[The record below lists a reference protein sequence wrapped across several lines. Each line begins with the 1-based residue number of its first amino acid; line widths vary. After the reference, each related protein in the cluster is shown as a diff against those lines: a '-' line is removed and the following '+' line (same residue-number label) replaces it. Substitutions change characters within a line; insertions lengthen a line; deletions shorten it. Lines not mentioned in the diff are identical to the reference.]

1 MGDKTKIEWTDAT
14 WNPLR
19 GCSRISDGCRNCYA
33 ETVAHRFSGPGM
45 PYEGLTRIVNGR
57 PTWTGEI
64 RLVPE
69 LLGQPLRWTRPRRIF
84 VNSMSDLFHEN
95 VPDHLID
102 RVFGAMWA
110 CHVCAGGQSKH
121 VFQILTKRAKR
132 MRDYLKQDRRENWA
146 RAAVNIAGKYD
157 PDGLFDDI
165 ASSQTPHPRIWLGVS
180 VENQAAANAR
190 IPLLL
195 DTPAVV
201 RWISAEPLLGA
212 IDVSRWLD
220 PTGVECLDTCPP
232 ARFVG
237 NEEIETV
244 ESACGERR
252 PICPSCGAVASWTG
266 YDNGIDW
273 IVAGGES
280 GPHARP
286 THPEWLRS
294 LRDQC
299 KAAGVCFFFKQWG
312 EWAPRGGKLTGG
324 GTDFSE
330 IDPQCT
336 RWPRVIKLGEHGLD
350 TRRCENCTLEM
361 GEEIFMQMVG
371 KKAAGRLLDGVQ
383 HDEYPE

>member
-1 MGDKTKIEWTDAT
+1 MGDKTGIEWADAT

-19 GCSRISDGCRNCYA
+19 GCSRVSDGCRHCYA

-69 LLGQPLRWTRPRRIF
+69 LLDQPLRWKRPRRIF

-95 VPDHLID
+95 VPDSFID
-102 RVFGAMWA
+102 RVFAVMWA
-110 CHVCAGGQSKH
+110 CHFCDGGQSKH
-121 VFQILTKRAKR
+121 VFQILTKRAQR

-146 RAAVNIAGKYD
+146 RAAVNIAGKSD

-165 ASSQTPHPRIWLGVS
+165 ANAQGSHPRIWLGVS
-180 VENQAAANAR
+180 VENQATADER

-195 DTPAVV
+195 ETPAAI

-212 IDVSRWLD
+212 IDLWPSAYLPCPNVDDCIMD
-220 PTGVECLDTCPP
+220 PDTGAYECCRQCDYTG
-232 ARFVG
+232 VG
-237 NEEIETV
+237 NEI
-244 ESACGERR
+244 
-252 PICPSCGAVASWTG
+252 
-266 YDNGIDW
+266 GIDW
-273 IVAGGES
+273 VVAGGES
-280 GPHARP
+280 GPRARP
-286 THPEWLRS
+286 MHPAWARS

-299 KAAGVCFFFKQWG
+299 AAAGVAFHFKQWG
-312 EWAPRGGKLTGG
+312 EWAPRGGEITGG
-324 GTDFSE
+324 GIDFSA

-336 RWPRVIKLGEHGLD
+336 RWPLVIRLGEHGLD
-350 TRRCENCTLEM
+350 TRCGENCGAGI

-371 KKAAGRLLDGVQ
+371 KKAAGRRLDGVL
-383 HDEYPE
+383 HDEYPEGVS